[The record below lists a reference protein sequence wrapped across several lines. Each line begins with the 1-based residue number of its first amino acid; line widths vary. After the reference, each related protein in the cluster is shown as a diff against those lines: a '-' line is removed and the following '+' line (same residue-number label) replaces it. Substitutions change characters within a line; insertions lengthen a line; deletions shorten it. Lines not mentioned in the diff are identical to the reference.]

1 MVVLRL
7 SKSIFDSLVDG
18 GIRSPA
24 TATPSRFHLNPSDSG
39 RKICKEAISPSG
51 NGIFFGE
58 IAPCATYTPPRT
70 ILQAGLRSFLTV

>member
-24 TATPSRFHLNPSDSG
+24 TATPSGFHLNPSDSG
-39 RKICKEAISPSG
+39 REICKEAISPSE
-51 NGIFFGE
+51 NGIF
-58 IAPCATYTPPRT
+58 
-70 ILQAGLRSFLTV
+70 LRGKRPVRDVHAAAHDFTGWSA